1 MKSISIQCCIRACI
15 CVNILSLVPVDA
27 MINVTDG
34 YLAHSPSQSVGVN
47 SLMVSANAL
56 RVQNSGRPSRWFP
69 GAAQAGRTIV
79 SFWYLILTSR
89 EKAILG
95 KYREW
100 KCIVRTIRL
109 GDLRA
114 YERGSELVQERVALR
129 G

>member
-1 MKSISIQCCIRACI
+1 MKSISIHCCIRAYV

-27 MINVTDG
+27 MINVTNA

-47 SLMVSANAL
+47 SLIISANAL

-79 SFWYLILTSR
+79 SFWYLILTSA
-89 EKAILG
+89 ENAILA
-95 KYREW
+95 KYRGW
-100 KCIVRTIRL
+100 KYFARTICL

-114 YERGSELVQERVALR
+114 YERGSELVQERLALR